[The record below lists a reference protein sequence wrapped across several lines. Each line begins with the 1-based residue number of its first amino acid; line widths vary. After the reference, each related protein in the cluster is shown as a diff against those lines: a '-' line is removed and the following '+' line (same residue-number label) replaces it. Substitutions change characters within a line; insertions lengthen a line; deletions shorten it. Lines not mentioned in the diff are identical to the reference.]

1 MRIDVPARVIRGGT
15 HAAAGLSAA
24 GRLGHRYRRTRS
36 RWLWGAAAVPYAA
49 GFIAVTASAHFAT
62 PARMGST
69 VASLP
74 YWSFRDGTDTGP
86 AASPTGRP

>member
-15 HAAAGLSAA
+15 PAAAGLSAA

-36 RWLWGAAAVPYAA
+36 RWPWGAAAVLRAA
-49 GFIAVTASAHFAT
+49 ALIAVTASAHFAT
-62 PARMGST
+62 PARMGTT

-74 YWSFRDGTDTGP
+74 YWSSRDGTDTGP